1 MKSFIKYGKI
11 KFKLCLISSYFSLI
25 LRIRY
30 SSEKAKYKLGKK
42 FGCHP
47 NSEAIELLK
56 LAKKHNLNVVGL
68 SFHIGSSCED
78 YDVYCEAIKVC
89 RKLFDAALDE
99 VGFDFKILDIGGG
112 FPGDSFNRINEFYGK
127 INNSLEDNFPIE
139 IYHDMKVFAEP
150 GRYFVESAFT
160 LLTFI
165 QSRKVIKD
173 QTSGEIQEIMYYL
186 NEGVYSNF
194 LFIPLGPEE
203 VEPHVMKSKR
213 SNLKFNTTI
222 WGWFNRIFIDHLSL

>member
-1 MKSFIKYGKI
+1 LCSKVIKYEI
-11 KFKLCLISSYFSLI
+11 YFINNAYLICFSLV

-30 SSEKAKYKLGKK
+30 SSDKAKYKLGKK
-42 FGCHP
+42 FGCRP
-47 NSEAIELLK
+47 NDEAIELLK
-56 LAKKHNLNVVGL
+56 LAKNHNLNVVGL

-78 YDVYCEAIKVC
+78 YEVYCEAIKVC
-89 RKLFDAALDE
+89 KKLFIAASDV

-112 FPGDSFNRINEFYGK
+112 FPGNSFERINEFCEK
-127 INNSLEDNFPIE
+127 INNSLEDNFPIK
-139 IYHDMKVFAEP
+139 IYPDLKVFSEP

-173 QTSGEIQEIMYYL
+173 QRSGEIQEMMYYL

-194 LFIPLGPEE
+194 LFIPLGPET
-203 VEPHVMKSKR
+203 VEPQLMKSRR
-213 SNLKFNTTI
+213 SDLKFNTTI
-222 WGWFNRIFIDHLSL
+222 WGRIGYLLII